1 MTAITIVSRIVKE
14 QQSVMGP
21 IALELAKN
29 VKGLKISSLQDIEI
43 TDKDEQ
49 DVIKKLV
56 KEYEKLFGHA
66 SIEVC
71 KDAVRAIKPAVHDE
85 EIPDI
90 LR

>member
-1 MTAITIVSRIVKE
+1 MTAVTIVSRIVKE
-14 QQSVMGP
+14 QQTVMGP

-29 VKGLKISSLQDIEI
+29 VKGLKISSLKNIEI
-43 TDKDEQ
+43 TGNNEKE
-49 DVIKKLV
+49 VIKELV

-71 KDAVRAIKPAVHDE
+71 KDAVRAIKPAIQEE
-85 EIPDI
+85 EIPEI

>member
-1 MTAITIVSRIVKE
+1 MTAVTIVSRIVKE
-14 QQSVMGP
+14 QQTVMGP

-29 VKGLKISSLQDIEI
+29 VKGLKISSLKNIEI
-43 TDKDEQ
+43 VGTNEKE
-49 DVIKKLV
+49 VIKELV

-71 KDAVRAIKPAVHDE
+71 KDAVRAIKPAVQEE
-85 EIPDI
+85 EIPEI